1 MMRNTISKAPVD
13 QGSSLHMAIKL
24 LKAENSNLEKTI
36 ILLKTENTNL
46 QRRMKE
52 LEYQNDRFR
61 VTQDQLKADL
71 RREKEMVR
79 YLYGLT
85 KKYERTL
92 QRKDAEAKQK
102 KTHSVSLSAL
112 SDPESNLE
120 SPRRPAPPKRS
131 DSFKLNRE
139 LKNDFVTKNKDK
151 LVSHSAAVVRQNP
164 VKTPVVK
171 KTNSVEEI
179 TCEWEDVTDVLGYLN
194 EKVNQFEKLL
204 LDTSGNPK
212 GKEGSG
218 YSSSD
223 TMASM
228 LARPCA

>member
-1 MMRNTISKAPVD
+1 MRNNLSRAPVD

-61 VTQDQLKADL
+61 VTQEQLKADL

-102 KTHSVSLSAL
+102 KSQSLSCSAL
-112 SDPESNLE
+112 SDPESNLA

-139 LKNDFVTKNKDK
+139 LKNDFVAKNKEK
-151 LVSHSAAVVRQNP
+151 LASHSPAIRQNP
-164 VKTPVVK
+164 VKSVAVK

-212 GKEGSG
+212 GKDASG

-228 LARPCA
+228 